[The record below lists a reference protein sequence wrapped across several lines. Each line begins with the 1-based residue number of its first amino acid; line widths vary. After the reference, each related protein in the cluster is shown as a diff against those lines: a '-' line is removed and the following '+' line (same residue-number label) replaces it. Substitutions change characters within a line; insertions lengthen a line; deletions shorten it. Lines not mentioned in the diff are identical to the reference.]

1 MKKELSN
8 IEFTRE
14 DVTYF
19 VELLNHRGRQLKN
32 EAINFIEQEENG
44 EITMGKLDS
53 SLSLIHAEQER
64 IETLQAEIME
74 QIKEQLYK

>member
-19 VELLNHRGRQLKN
+19 VELLTLRGRQLKN
-32 EAINFIEQEENG
+32 EAISFIEQEENG

-53 SLSLIHAEQER
+53 SLSLIHEEQER

-74 QIKEQLYK
+74 QIKEQFYK